1 MEANS
6 PPMSR
11 PGRVGSDEEMGSSRV
26 PSSRIG
32 KFGRTGDNE
41 GKLGEIFL
49 GIPYTS
55 AAGRTSGWDRSVGM
69 GGEELIFKGELGR
82 AGGLQ
87 IFRRFGG
94 GGGSGGCRM
103 ADLEESFSFFSLS
116 ALSRSASYPVASAV
130 IGSFAED
137 ALPCLDLDRGLPRNG
152 EEGWPGKTGGG
163 MELMTGV

>member
-11 PGRVGSDEEMGSSRV
+11 PGRVGSDEEIGGSRV

-32 KFGRTGDNE
+32 KFGRTGDRD
-41 GKLGEIFL
+41 GRLGEIFF
-49 GIPYTS
+49 GSPYAS
-55 AAGRTSGWDRSVGM
+55 ADGRTSGWDRSVGM

-82 AGGLQ
+82 AGGLL

-103 ADLEESFSFFSLS
+103 ADLEASFSLS

-130 IGSFAED
+130 IGSLAED
-137 ALPCLDLDRGLPRNG
+137 ALPCLDLDRGLTRSG
-152 EEGWPGKTGGG
+152 EDGWPGKTGGG